1 MKMWMIYDRE
11 GLARN
16 KDYVTLYE
24 TACAPYGIEVEAV
37 YDDCV
42 KKRITGGETPV
53 FALVRTI
60 NPEVNRFFEQKKIPV
75 FNSYLVSQICNDK
88 GKTLTY
94 LKETVFCVPSLS
106 FCCLDLS
113 YICGQDK
120 EGLRT
125 QFLECFEYSTH
136 EEQERRLITQA
147 EDFVLK
153 SVTGHGGSQVFSLFH
168 ERDRIMKEMQGQ
180 EFVLQPMVQTG
191 SPGRDLR
198 VYVIGQEIIAAVM
211 RSSAGDFR
219 ANYSRGAEVS
229 LHPLDTGQKEIV
241 RRVIRK
247 FDFGMAGIDFIL
259 DKEGKMVLNE
269 IEDVVGAR
277 MLYQCAPEINIVT
290 QYVRYLVKEKL
301 HIV

>member
-1 MKMWMIYDRE
+1 MKMWMVYDRE
-11 GLARN
+11 GLAKN

-24 TACAPYGIEVEAV
+24 TACAPYGIGVEAV
-37 YDDCV
+37 YGDCV

-60 NPEVNRFFEQKKIPV
+60 DPELNRFFEGCNIPV
-75 FNSYLVSQICNDK
+75 FNPYLVSQICNDK
-88 GKTLTY
+88 GKTLAY
-94 LKETVFCVPSLS
+94 LKETVFSVPSLS
-106 FCCLDLS
+106 FGCTDIS
-113 YICGQDK
+113 YILGQDR
-120 EGLRT
+120 ESLRT
-125 QFLECFEYSTH
+125 YFLECFDYSTH
-136 EEQERRLITQA
+136 EEQERLLIRRA

-153 SVTGHGGSQVFSLFH
+153 AVNGHGGSQVFSFSN
-168 ERDRIMKEMQGQ
+168 ERDRIMREMPDQD
-180 EFVLQPMVQTG
+180 FVIQPMVQTG

-211 RSSAGDFR
+211 RSSMEDFR

-229 LHPLDTGQKEIV
+229 LYPLAASQKEIV
-241 RRVIRK
+241 QRVIKK

-259 DKEGKMVLNE
+259 DQEDQMILNE

-277 MLYQCAPEINIVT
+277 MLYRCAPEIDIVT
-290 QYVRYLVKEKL
+290 QYVRYVVKEKL